1 MFRFF
6 IIFVL
11 NYFGTLSATASND
24 SYLSAP
30 LFTSPKLQNIPTVY
44 QGRFRPLDSYAKLWL
59 YDIYHHEEIKRA
71 DRAAFHSDNGSA
83 QDLLWKIHFWGHAP
97 WDEAPFFAIKNTDLK
112 KRLRLDFNQ
121 EYFSYNQLLHV
132 LDESQVDEFM
142 KSAEAASL
150 QHALRQY
157 AQMIG
162 SKMADDTVM
171 EAALARLKAQGISS
185 KEIAFQLETEFPLAA
200 RLAQADSLL
209 KVLPGR
215 RGEGEWFPLKAL
227 KAKVYH
233 AKTGQLE
240 FVGNFTAYSDEHFE
254 KIHSLYFALESAVL
268 DSEQD
273 HASVVKEIR
282 ALSQKLASQLLS
294 SYTTLAGQPYKEA
307 SGKSILYPSL
317 YQLKAELFYYQYPLI
332 VFTFI
337 GYAFAAG
344 LLILSLGGYRR
355 SLQRLARLFGFGM
368 LIAAFS
374 FHSLLLILRC
384 YILSRPPVSNMF
396 ETVIYVPWIA
406 VVASFCLFWK
416 LRNPLILAA
425 SSLIAIILLILL
437 QLTNLSSGMENVQA
451 VLDSQYWLI
460 IHVLLIV
467 GSYGAFALS
476 GILAHFY
483 LGCYA
488 VYQRETA
495 SMQFVSQCMVQAIY
509 LGVAMLI
516 PGTILGGVWAAES
529 WGRFWDWDPKESWA
543 FISICI
549 YLIWIHAYTFHHIR
563 NFGLAVGAVIGL
575 MAISFTW
582 YGVNYVLGSG
592 LHSYGFG
599 SGGEYYYYLFLLGEV
614 LFLAFVTRKKIG
626 LPLNKEI

>member
-1 MFRFF
+1 MLRIF
-6 IIFVL
+6 ITIAL
-11 NYFGTLSATASND
+11 IYLGTLLAADPNLAH
-24 SYLSAP
+24 LSAP
-30 LFTSPKLQNIPTVY
+30 LFTSPKLQTIPTAY
-44 QGRFRPLDSYAKLWL
+44 KGRFRPLDSYARLWL
-59 YDIYHHEEIKRA
+59 YDIYHHEQIKGA
-71 DRAAFHSDNGSA
+71 DRAAFHSPNGSA
-83 QDLLWKIHFWGHAP
+83 QDLLWKIHFWGHSP
-97 WDEAPFFAIKNTDLK
+97 WDDAPFFAIKNSDLK
-112 KRLRLDFNQ
+112 KRLGLDLSQ
-121 EYFSYNQLLHV
+121 EHFSYHQLLHV
-132 LDESQVDEFM
+132 LEESHTDNFL
-142 KSAEAASL
+142 AEEIASL
-150 QHALRQY
+150 QNTLRQY
-157 AQMIG
+157 AQMNG
-162 SKMADDTVM
+162 SKMTDDAFM
-171 EAALARLKAQGISS
+171 EAALARLKTQGVSS
-185 KEIAFQLETEFPLAA
+185 KEIALQLETEFPLSA
-200 RLAQADSLL
+200 RLAHADSLL

-215 RGEGEWFPLKAL
+215 RGEGEWLPLKAL
-227 KAKVYH
+227 KTKVYH
-233 AKTGQLE
+233 VKTGRLE
-240 FVGNFTAYSDEHFE
+240 FVGNFTAYSDDHFE
-254 KIHSLYFALESAVL
+254 KIRSLYFALESAVL
-268 DSEQD
+268 NYDQD
-273 HASVVKEIR
+273 HASSVKEIG

-294 SYTTLAGQPYKEA
+294 SYKTLAGQPYKEA

-317 YQLKAELFYYQYPLI
+317 HQLKAELFYYQYPLI
-332 VFTFI
+332 AFTLI

-355 SLQRLARLFGFGM
+355 GLQRLAYLLGFGM

-374 FHSLLLILRC
+374 LHSMLLVLRC
-384 YILSRPPVSNMF
+384 YILSRPPVSTMF

-406 VVASFCLFWK
+406 VLVSLCLYWK
-416 LRNPLILAA
+416 LRNSLILAA

-460 IHVLLIV
+460 IHVLLVV
-467 GSYGAFALS
+467 GSYGTFALS

-483 LGCYA
+483 LGCY
-488 VYQRETA
+488 VIYRRETA
-495 SMQFVSQCMVQAIY
+495 SMQFISQCMVQAIY

-582 YGVNYVLGSG
+582 YGVNYVLGTG

-599 SGGEYYYYLFLLGEV
+599 SGGEYYYYLFLLAEV
-614 LFLAFVTRKKIG
+614 LFLGISLQAMAKTTKDVKQI
-626 LPLNKEI
+626 